1 MKDGQEIQE
10 INVEDL
16 MEQIREKMQNQRGP
30 LAVSTTNPSTNSP
43 VTADITSLQSNH
55 DIYHIHLTSHRKL
68 LGPFIVLAKKVVRQL
83 LTPSLERQSGYNAV
97 NNRLALHFWQ
107 QTAALQKISSELA
120 EQVRGVRQELTEQI
134 EGRHQHLSKQVREI
148 HEQLTDRTEGRL
160 QQLAEQM
167 RGVQQEL
174 SEQIGGVQQELS
186 EQIGGVHQ
194 EGGAALQALRGEL
207 TERVGEVHQEQV
219 AALQALRA
227 EVGEQ
232 VAGVQ
237 REQAAA
243 LQEMRERSS
252 RAERR
257 VRRLLHSLADGQK
270 TDGQEAGQSSPNPK
284 EVLHRHPEPYFDY
297 FGFEERFRGSEA
309 HIKECQSVYV
319 EYFKGSDQVLDI
331 GCGRGE
337 FLELLKEAGIK
348 AKGLDLD
355 LDMVLYCQ
363 DKELDVVRKDAFAY
377 LECLPDESLGGLF
390 TAQVVEHLD
399 PSRVIE
405 LVNLC
410 HRKLQSGGV
419 MIVETPNPICLTVF
433 ARSFYMDFS
442 HIRPIHPEA
451 MKFLFESV
459 GFQNVQAR
467 FSSPVEPSMRIPPL
481 SDVAANVKTAE
492 EFNRGIERL
501 NDLLYGFQEYSVIGR
516 KSSNQ

>member
-1 MKDGQEIQE
+1 MNDVQEIQE
-10 INVEDL
+10 INVEDI
-16 MEQIREKMQNQRGP
+16 MEQLRGKIQNQRELLP
-30 LAVSTTNPSTNSP
+30 ISTTNPYTNSP
-43 VTADITSLQSNH
+43 VTADLTALQSNH

-134 EGRHQHLSKQVREI
+134 EGRHQHLAKQVREI
-148 HEQLTDRTEGRL
+148 HEELTDRIEGRH

-174 SEQIGGVQQELS
+174 TELIGEL
-186 EQIGGVHQ
+186 HQ

-207 TERVGEVHQEQV
+207 TERIGEVYQEQV
-219 AALQALRA
+219 VALRA
-227 EVGEQ
+227 LRTQVDEQ
-232 VAGVQ
+232 VAGIQ
-237 REQAAA
+237 REHAAA

-257 VRRLLHSLADGQK
+257 VRRFLHSLADGQQ
-270 TDGQEAGQSSPNPK
+270 TDAQEEEQSSSTPQK
-284 EVLHRHPEPYFDY
+284 VLQRNAEPYFDS
-297 FGFEERFRGSEA
+297 FGFEERFRGSETD
-309 HIKECQSVYV
+309 IKARQSVYV
-319 EYFKGSDQVLDI
+319 EYYRDSGQVVDI
-331 GCGRGE
+331 KCGRGE
-337 FLELLKEAGIK
+337 FLELLKEAGVR
-348 AKGLDLD
+348 AKGVDLD

-363 DKELDVVRKDAFAY
+363 EKGLDVSRDDAYAY
-377 LECLPDESLGGLF
+377 LESLPDESLDGLF
-390 TAQVVEHLD
+390 AAQVVEHRE
-399 PSRVIE
+399 PSRVVE

-410 HRKLQSGGV
+410 HRKLRSGGV
-419 MIVETPNPICLTVF
+419 MIVETPNPVCLTVF
-433 ARSFYMDFS
+433 ARSFYRDFS
-442 HIRPIHPEA
+442 HIRPLHPEA

-481 SDVAANVKTAE
+481 CDAAANAKTVA
-492 EFNRGIERL
+492 EFNKGIERL
-501 NDLLYGFQEYSVIGR
+501 NDLLYGFQEYAVIGR
-516 KSSNQ
+516 KSSQP